1 LGQKVLPP
9 IYNYRIF
16 DYKAASQNWDVAVD
30 STGALYAANNKG
42 LLYYNGEE
50 WVLNKL
56 PNNTIIRSVKVVDD
70 KIFTGSYEEFGF
82 WKKNKFGLLDYT
94 SLTHLIKNYK
104 FTNEEFWQIITYN
117 DALVFR
123 SFSTVYIYKNN
134 EIKVIDVDVVVTDLV
149 AYKNELYIA
158 GGGTGIYRLKE
169 NTFVPVANL
178 DMLLNK
184 TIIAMSVINDEL
196 LIGTKLNGC
205 YTLKNDVLTEWDN
218 EINIELKKHQL
229 NDIVPYPKAK
239 IAFGTIKKGVYLYDL
254 DQQSYINLDRETG
267 LQNNTVLS
275 IFHFDNQLW
284 LGLDNG
290 IDRIRTNAPI
300 TYYTDFSGVVGTT
313 YDIAY
318 LNDIIYLGS
327 NTGIYYFEDD
337 QLKFVEN
344 SQGHVWDLTV
354 VQGELFAG
362 HNTGT
367 FKVNKNQLDKISSV
381 SGGYQLVKVPEQENM
396 YFQGTYIGI
405 SKFSKNSDATWNI
418 KPLTRIQFPV
428 KQLCFESKNVLWAAH
443 PYKGFFR
450 LRLNSALDQVLEIQE
465 FNHDAIPNNYNVKVY
480 NVKNQI
486 VLYAD
491 GIWYRYNAI
500 LNKIEIFNDFE
511 KYKNNELI
519 YNDGDYFWFIDNEN
533 SKELVYT
540 NLREKKL
547 SIAENV
553 LKKRLVPDAENVIRF
568 NDSIFV
574 LTLNDGFAQINLNKV
589 NRYLEKFE
597 IPKPQLNYFKDE
609 QQRFSLNNNDFKINY
624 KNSQSIT
631 FQVSSPNLA
640 KPRYYY
646 QLSGTKEQTS
656 YVDAGTVNFQNLP
669 HGSYTVNVSTVSI
682 DGKTSEPNRF
692 TFELAPPW
700 YLSLVSKMVYVLI
713 FFLIIFLVRDYNRKK
728 LARKQKIFEEEMDRK
743 QEEHI
748 ANLEKEKLAKEIKL
762 KQQELTS
769 TTLNIAKKNE
779 VILELKNMVVMNK
792 DKFPSSSR
800 YGSFIKKLDKSVND
814 SEDWKRFEVN
824 FKELHEDFFERL
836 LKEFPKLTPK
846 DLKLCAYLKMNLSSK
861 EIAPLMGI
869 SLRGVEIHRY
879 RLRKKLQIDTSEYL
893 SSFLITF

>member
-1 LGQKVLPP
+1 MKFHYAIILFVWFLSNSILGQKVLPP

-428 KQLCFESKNVLWAAH
+428 KQLCFESKNVL
-443 PYKGFFR
+443 
-450 LRLNSALDQVLEIQE
+450 SA
-465 FNHDAIPNNYNVKVY
+465 
-480 NVKNQI
+480 
-486 VLYAD
+486 
-491 GIWYRYNAI
+491 
-500 LNKIEIFNDFE
+500 
-511 KYKNNELI
+511 
-519 YNDGDYFWFIDNEN
+519 
-533 SKELVYT
+533 
-540 NLREKKL
+540 
-547 SIAENV
+547 
-553 LKKRLVPDAENVIRF
+553 
-568 NDSIFV
+568 
-574 LTLNDGFAQINLNKV
+574 
-589 NRYLEKFE
+589 
-597 IPKPQLNYFKDE
+597 
-609 QQRFSLNNNDFKINY
+609 
-624 KNSQSIT
+624 
-631 FQVSSPNLA
+631 
-640 KPRYYY
+640 
-646 QLSGTKEQTS
+646 SGT
-656 YVDAGTVNFQNLP
+656 
-669 HGSYTVNVSTVSI
+669 
-682 DGKTSEPNRF
+682 NRF
-692 TFELAPPW
+692 LSTFSAID
-700 YLSLVSKMVYVLI
+700 S
-713 FFLIIFLVRDYNRKK
+713 FFSRK
-728 LARKQKIFEEEMDRK
+728 F
-743 QEEHI
+743 
-748 ANLEKEKLAKEIKL
+748 
-762 KQQELTS
+762 
-769 TTLNIAKKNE
+769 
-779 VILELKNMVVMNK
+779 V
-792 DKFPSSSR
+792 
-800 YGSFIKKLDKSVND
+800 
-814 SEDWKRFEVN
+814 
-824 FKELHEDFFERL
+824 
-836 LKEFPKLTPK
+836 
-846 DLKLCAYLKMNLSSK
+846 
-861 EIAPLMGI
+861 
-869 SLRGVEIHRY
+869 
-879 RLRKKLQIDTSEYL
+879 
-893 SSFLITF
+893 